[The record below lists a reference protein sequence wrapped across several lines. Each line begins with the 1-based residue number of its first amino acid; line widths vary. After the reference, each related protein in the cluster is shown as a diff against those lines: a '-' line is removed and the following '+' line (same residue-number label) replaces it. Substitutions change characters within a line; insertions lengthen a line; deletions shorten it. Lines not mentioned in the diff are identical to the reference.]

1 MLPVRKSGFVPKR
14 PSAVAAEVRV
24 PSTGASFVALAIG
37 IRPDGIALATFHV
50 IDEGTPVE
58 MELTLPDGRAY
69 VQGRIAA
76 GPEGGLAIDLVDV
89 DDMMHMRLEAAG
101 ARNAA

>member
-1 MLPVRKSGFVPKR
+1 
-14 PSAVAAEVRV
+14 
-24 PSTGASFVALAIG
+24 
-37 IRPDGIALATFHV
+37 
-50 IDEGTPVE
+50 
-58 MELTLPDGRAY
+58 MELTLPDGRAF

-76 GPEGGLAIDLVDV
+76 GPDGGLAIDLVDI